1 MTFQFLPN
9 YFKKI
14 GIFIFVVAGIP
25 SMKKGFT
32 DGYNAASGI
41 SRPETFEVF
50 SVFGLTITEPVYN
63 MASIIGVA
71 GLLLYFFSREK
82 LMDEFLVRLRL
93 ESIQIT
99 FILTALF
106 LFLMLFFEHNRRISA
121 VGLIEYQVVLFLIIN
136 TVRKFRV
143 LAGDGVKDE

>member
-25 SMKKGFT
+25 AMKKGYT
-32 DGYNAASGI
+32 EGSNAAKGI
-41 SRPETFEVF
+41 TSPEVFEAF

-63 MASIIGVA
+63 MASIIGVV

-106 LFLMLFFEHNRRISA
+106 LFLMLFFEHNRRVSA
-121 VGLIEYQVVLFLIIN
+121 VGLIEYQVVLFLVIN
-136 TVRKFRV
+136 TIRKRW
-143 LAGDGVKDE
+143 LLPGSEVKDE

>member
-1 MTFQFLPN
+1 MTLQFLPN

-14 GIFIFVVAGIP
+14 GILIFVVAGIP
-25 SMKKGFT
+25 SMKKGYT
-32 DGYNAASGI
+32 EGYNQARGI
-41 SRPETFEVF
+41 SSPEGFEVF

-63 MASIIGVA
+63 MASIIGVV
-71 GLLLYFFSREK
+71 GLLLYLFSREK

-106 LFLMLFFEHNRRISA
+106 LFLMLFFEHDRRISA

-136 TVRKFRV
+136 TVRK
-143 LAGDGVKDE
+143 LWLLPGSGVQDE